1 MNNIIEIIN
10 EVTYIES
17 VEDINYIELI
27 EDVNYI
33 EENWASSLQ
42 TTSENAFVD
51 GGSRE

>member
-10 EVTYIES
+10 EVTYVES

-42 TTSENAFVD
+42 TISENAFVD
-51 GGSRE
+51 GGSWE